1 MSKKVGRFEIL
12 SEIQRGHASSVYK
25 ASDPDTGKMVALK
38 TVRLAAL
45 GEQGE
50 ALVESIQ
57 QESQACQVLNSH
69 NIALLYAAE
78 KIEDMLCA
86 SMEYVQ
92 GNSVATML
100 ARNEG
105 FSIWDLQ
112 DIARQSCQGLDHAAA
127 HKVFHYSL
135 EPAKIMVQWDGIAKV
150 LGYGISST
158 GLYAAQTKGEP
169 PRILHYMSPEQ
180 VSGDPVDAR
189 SNLFSLAVI
198 LYEMITE
205 RKAFEGEDADQV
217 RRAIL
222 ESVPTAISEINPS
235 VHEAL
240 EAVVMKALAKNPQER
255 YQSGQDLI
263 ADLEKC
269 KTSAAKAP
277 AARKAA
283 VASALKQVQT
293 SAATEMAR
301 AAAASQGG
309 GSSPGTTQAASTL
322 NEWIETQE
330 EAARVTAPAATSAVS
345 AGIEDQPKAESSR
358 FAVDPLM
365 DESKPAEARRSSLSE
380 INELPPLKEVYVAPE
395 PPPPPPV
402 EAPDPVKAAVFNR
415 SEATKPKTPPREIAK
430 QAVQEIKGTPP
441 RLFLYALAAAAGI
454 ILAVVIG
461 IAYRIHAGESDDDG
475 LPVDTVAT
483 RATAPATP
491 PVQSAQPAPPAP
503 APAPAPA
510 RTPAQAI
517 PRPPAENVPVV
528 SIRPK
533 YNSKKLR
540 AKLIAPA
547 RPTQPAIVP
556 GQLSFDSNP
565 AGAAVTIDGQSQGVT
580 PLTLTNLL
588 PGHHTITISKSGFA
602 SEMRAVDV
610 TSGSKSVVSVQLAPT
625 TATVAASS
633 DPAGAAIW
641 VDGRDTGRVTPARIP
656 FDRSGSHSFV
666 FKKQGYLDETVSA
679 NLQIGQT
686 FEIAPKLRALGTT
699 DEIKVGGRLK
709 KVFGGSETAGM
720 GTVSVKTQPKGAQ
733 IAVNNHLVD
742 KGSPV
747 EFYLNPGNYVIDIT
761 LSGFKSVERVITV
774 EKNGKVVIEESLDRE

>member
-38 TVRLAAL
+38 TIRLAAL

-50 ALVESIQ
+50 ALLQSIQ
-57 QESQACQVLNSH
+57 EESQACQVLNSH
-69 NIALLYAAE
+69 NIALLYGSE

-127 HKVFHYSL
+127 HKVFHYAL

-158 GLYAAQTKGEP
+158 GLYATQSKGEP
-169 PRILHYMSPEQ
+169 PQILHYMSPEQ
-180 VSGDPVDAR
+180 VRGDPVDAR
-189 SNLFSLAVI
+189 SNLFSLAAI

-222 ESVPTAISEINPS
+222 ESVPTPISVINPS

-240 EAVVMKALAKNPQER
+240 QAVVMKALAKSPQER

-263 ADLEKC
+263 VDLEKC

-277 AARKAA
+277 AARKPA
-283 VASALKQVQT
+283 VANAPKPAQT

-309 GSSPGTTQAASTL
+309 LSSSSMAAPATSTV
-322 NEWIETQE
+322 NDWIKTQE
-330 EAARVTAPAATSAVS
+330 EAAKVPVPAASSAAAPVV
-345 AGIEDQPKAESSR
+345 EDQPEVESPR
-358 FAVDPLM
+358 FTVDPLM
-365 DESKPAEARRSSLSE
+365 DESRPAEARRSSFSE
-380 INELPPLKEVYVAPE
+380 INELPPLKEAYVAPE
-395 PPPPPPV
+395 PPPPPP
-402 EAPDPVKAAVFNR
+402 EEPADPVKAAVFNQA
-415 SEATKPKTPPREIAK
+415 EVTKPKTPPREIAK
-430 QAVQEIKGTPP
+430 QAVKEIKGTPP
-441 RLFLYALAAAAGI
+441 RLFLYALAAAAGV

-491 PVQSAQPAPPAP
+491 PAPAAQPAPPAP
-503 APAPAPA
+503 APAK
-510 RTPAQAI
+510 TPAQAI
-517 PRPPAENVPVV
+517 PRPPAEKMPVV

-540 AKLIAPA
+540 ARLIAPPRA
-547 RPTQPAIVP
+547 AQPAIVP

-565 AGAAVTIDGQSQGVT
+565 AGALVTIDGQSQGVT
-580 PLTLTNLL
+580 PLNLTNLL

-602 SEMRAVDV
+602 TEMRAVDV
-610 TSGSKSVVSVQLAPT
+610 TSGSKSVVSIQLAPT
-625 TATVAASS
+625 TATVAANS

-641 VDGRDTGRVTPARIP
+641 VDGRNTGRVTPARISL
-656 FDRSGSHSFV
+656 DRSGSHSFV

-686 FEIAPKLRALGTT
+686 FEMAPKLRVLGET
-699 DEIKVGGRLK
+699 DEIKVGGRFK

-733 IAVNNHLVD
+733 IAVNNRLVD

-761 LSGFKSVERVITV
+761 LSGFKSVEKVITV
-774 EKNGKVVIEESLDRE
+774 EKNGKVVIDESLDRE

>member
-12 SEIQRGHASSVYK
+12 SDIQRGHASSVYK
-25 ASDPDTGKMVALK
+25 ASDPDSGKMVALK
-38 TVRLAAL
+38 TIRLAAL

-50 ALVESIQ
+50 ALVRSIHE
-57 QESQACQVLNSH
+57 ESQACQVLNSH
-69 NIALLYAAE
+69 NIALLYAVE

-112 DIARQSCQGLDHAAA
+112 DIARQSCQGLDHASA

-189 SNLFSLAVI
+189 SNLFSLATI

-222 ESVPTAISEINPS
+222 ESVPTPISEINPS

-240 EAVVMKALAKNPQER
+240 GAVVMKALAKNPQER

-269 KTSAAKAP
+269 KTSAVKAP
-277 AARKAA
+277 AARKPAA
-283 VASALKQVQT
+283 ASALKQAQT
-293 SAATEMAR
+293 SAANEMAR

-309 GSSPGTTQAASTL
+309 GSSPVAPQATAAL

-330 EAARVTAPAATSAVS
+330 EAARATAPAAASAAA
-345 AGIEDQPKAESSR
+345 AGVEDQPELESPR

-365 DESKPAEARRSSLSE
+365 EKSKPAEARRSSFSE

-395 PPPPPPV
+395 PPPPPPP
-402 EAPDPVKAAVFNR
+402 EPADPVKAAVFNR

-430 QAVQEIKGTPP
+430 QAVSEIKGTPP
-441 RLFLYALAAAAGI
+441 RLFLYALAAAAGV

-483 RATAPATP
+483 RPTSPATP
-491 PVQSAQPAPPAP
+491 PAPSQQPAPPAP
-503 APAPAPA
+503 APAK
-510 RTPAQAI
+510 TPAQAI
-517 PRPPAENVPVV
+517 PKPPAENVPVV

-540 AKLIAPA
+540 ARLISPPRPA
-547 RPTQPAIVP
+547 QPAIVS
-556 GQLSFDSNP
+556 GQLSLDSNP
-565 AGAAVTIDGQSQGVT
+565 AGAVVAIDGQSQGVT

-602 SEMRAVDV
+602 TEMRAVDV
-610 TSGSKSVVSVQLAPT
+610 TSGSKSVVSVQLAST
-625 TATVAASS
+625 IATVAANS

-641 VDGRDTGRVTPARIP
+641 VDGRDTGRITPARISL
-656 FDRSGSHSFV
+656 DRPGSHSFV

-679 NLQIGQT
+679 NLQMGQT

-699 DEIKVGGRLK
+699 DEIKVGGRFK

-720 GTVSVKTQPKGAQ
+720 GTVSVRTQPRGAQ

-742 KGSPV
+742 KASPV
-747 EFYLNPGNYVIDIT
+747 DFYLNPGNYVIDIT

-774 EKNGKVVIEESLDRE
+774 EKNGKVVIDESLDRE